1 MDAANKLLKE
11 SFPAIDGLQNPVLQ
25 QNMSFDAPNFEFAQF
40 LLVNKNHWLLISN
53 IGEEMNTV
61 CIYDSMQL
69 KPDSDCLSIV
79 SKYIQ
84 CSESQ
89 ITINV
94 MNVQEQEDS
103 YSCGD
108 LAVAFATSLIH
119 GEDPTQLHYKQLRNH
134 LKDCVDRYSSFS
146 IYCCKSPPMDYL
158 PN

>member
-1 MDAANKLLKE
+1 
-11 SFPAIDGLQNPVLQ
+11 
-25 QNMSFDAPNFEFAQF
+25 MSFDAPMFEFAQF
-40 LLVNKNHWLLISN
+40 LLVNKIHWLLISN

-69 KPDSDCLSIV
+69 KSDCLLIV

-103 YSCGD
+103 YHCGD
-108 LAVAFATSLIH
+108 LAVAFDTSLIH
-119 GEDPTQLHYKQLRNH
+119 GEDPTQLHCKQLRNH
-134 LKDCVDRYSSFS
+134 HKAGLC
-146 IYCCKSPPMDYL
+146 
-158 PN
+158 

>member
-1 MDAANKLLKE
+1 MDATNKLLKE
-11 SFPAIDGLQNPVLQ
+11 SFPAVDGLQNPVLK
-25 QNMSFDAPNFEFAQF
+25 QNMSFDAQNDEFAQF

-61 CIYDSMQL
+61 CNYDSMQL

-79 SKYIQ
+79 SKCIQ

-119 GEDPTQLHYKQLRNH
+119 GEDPTQLHYKQLRN
-134 LKDCVDRYSSFS
+134 LLR
-146 IYCCKSPPMDYL
+146 
-158 PN
+158 

>member
-1 MDAANKLLKE
+1 MTHTWMPCTNKLLKE
-11 SFPAIDGLQNPVLQ
+11 SFPAVDGLQNPVLK
-25 QNMSFDAPNFEFAQF
+25 QNMSFDAQNDEFAQF
-40 LLVNKNHWLLISN
+40 LLVNKNHLLLISN

-61 CIYDSMQL
+61 CNYDSMQL

-79 SKYIQ
+79 IQ

-108 LAVAFATSLIH
+108 LALAFATSLIH
-119 GEDPTQLHYKQLRNH
+119 GEVPTQLHYKQLRNL
-134 LKDCVDRYSSFS
+134 LKAGLC
-146 IYCCKSPPMDYL
+146 
-158 PN
+158 